1 MSIEVALI
9 DFPRLQEQ
17 ITSRLLSE
25 HNVNTQRMATNEAES
40 RLGLFQMAL
49 FFWPDTRTDNAER
62 LKQIK
67 AACAV
72 GTPVILVASESG
84 RKQIENDKQ
93 QGEVTDILVTPLQ
106 PHVISRALSQHLGLQ
121 KPKPQSVDAGYVTPF
136 VEGTV
141 DTMKQMAQMECTRSN
156 LSVKMDGKSSG
167 DISGVMGLSGTA
179 EGFVAVTF
187 KNALARKI
195 VAKMLM
201 MSVEELTEDDIR
213 DGVGEFMN
221 VVAGAAKGQL
231 VNTEHGFQLSL
242 PTVIVGGPHSVGQP
256 RGVPVLCI
264 EFTTEGDKFEVL
276 VCLHPKK
283 T

>member
-17 ITSRLLSE
+17 ITARLLSE
-25 HNVNTQRMATNEAES
+25 HNVNSQRMATNEAEA
-40 RLGLFQMAL
+40 RINLFQMAL
-49 FFWPDTRTDNAER
+49 FFWPDTRTDNADR

-67 AACAV
+67 AVSAA
-72 GTPVILVASESG
+72 GMPILLVASETG
-84 RKQIENDKQ
+84 RKQIENEKQ
-93 QGEVTDILVTPLQ
+93 SGEVSDVLVTPLQ
-106 PHVISRALSQHLGLQ
+106 PHIISRALTQHLGLQ
-121 KPKPQSVDAGYVTPF
+121 KPKPQSMDAGYVTPF

-141 DTMKQMAQMECTRSN
+141 DTMKQMAQMECARTS
-156 LSVKMDGKSSG
+156 LSVKLDGKSNG
-167 DISGVMGLSGTA
+167 DISGVMGLSGAA

-187 KNALARKI
+187 KNALARKV

-201 MSVEELTEDDIR
+201 MEHEELTEDDIR

-221 VVAGAAKGQL
+221 VVAGAAKAQL

-242 PTVIVGGPHSVGQP
+242 PTVICGGPHTVGQP
-256 RGVPVLCI
+256 RGLPVLCI
-264 EFTTEGDKFEVL
+264 EFETEGEKFEVL

-283 T
+283 H